1 VPYHVEPE
9 KERDLRHIYLDMNIV
24 ADMIADRSPVIG
36 PKVSRLKSLGFIF
49 PYSPAHMEE
58 TAVIFRAQ
66 EDEETAKN
74 QIIQQLIFIKEL
86 SNSTEYLPTGNDTPI
101 SVVTECPS
109 VCFKRVIDNYEVSYW
124 AEGNDEVFMS
134 FKNNDSFRKVFGED
148 GTFLFEERRQAFGIE
163 PSVNELPENELFSDK
178 KVLKAVEAK
187 LANYGLEISNL
198 PTSEDLLNSH
208 RKTELLLSL
217 LFNFMEEIGYR
228 GEKFRK
234 SRSRMHDV
242 SHAIYATRANFFVSR
257 DSKLISKTKAVYH
270 LLGIPTVVLT
280 VDEFCAL

>member
-1 VPYHVEPE
+1 M
-9 KERDLRHIYLDMNIV
+9 RHIYLDMNIV
-24 ADMIADRSPVIG
+24 ADMISDRSPVIG

-74 QIIQQLIFIKEL
+74 QVTQQLIFIKQL

-109 VCFKRVIDNYEVSYW
+109 VCFKRVIDHYEVSYW

-148 GTFLFEERRQAFGIE
+148 GAFLFEERRQAFGIE

-178 KVLKAVEAK
+178 KVLKAIGAK
-187 LANYGLEISNL
+187 LANYGIEISNL
-198 PTSEDLLNSH
+198 PTTEDLLNSH
-208 RKTELLLSL
+208 RKTELLLSS